1 MGQKIPQLNDQK
13 LVVSCAGGH
22 YILKGDNYEEIT
34 EFASCKDFQQM
45 KVKFVLTLEKGKIHT
60 VGSVTGADGKNTI
73 YDEWYVK
80 VD

>member
-1 MGQKIPQLNDQK
+1 
-13 LVVSCAGGH
+13 
-22 YILKGDNYEEIT
+22 
-34 EFASCKDFQQM
+34 M